1 MYFNW
6 KRFLRDVWISF
17 FPKGH
22 PHLRIDGH
30 RARVLVMFV
39 FCMGW
44 MAGSGRLGLLVDH
57 LLFPGFK
64 RQRVRRPVFIIG
76 NFRSGSTLLHR
87 MLAAS
92 KPFTAM
98 KTWELYFAP
107 SVSQRKFWHG
117 FWIVDR
123 FFGGFVRKTILAAQ
137 EKQLGSVTMHRVRL
151 EEPEEDE
158 AIFLYLWESLFN
170 WFFVPAEADKNPYWR
185 FDEAVPRWR
194 RRRAMRF
201 YRGVLKRHLWLAPR
215 DAVYISKSPAFTA
228 RIHSLLEEFPDARV
242 IELVRRPDEVVVSG
256 AAWFSFAWHFFAS
269 PVAKVPFRETFLE
282 MVKRWYVVAD
292 ALATELPDEQYQMLR
307 YEELI
312 DEPTA
317 AVPRVVRRLGFEV
330 SAELNAKLAALAQSK
345 RKRRSHDY
353 DLADI
358 GLSREYLA
366 REFAPVYERLG
377 YES

>member
-17 FPKGH
+17 FPKRH

-44 MAGSGRLGLLVDH
+44 MAGSGRLGLLLDH
-57 LLFPGFK
+57 ILFPTFK

-92 KPFTAM
+92 EPFTAM

-107 SVSQRKFWHG
+107 SISQRKFWRG
-117 FWIVDR
+117 FWIVDGW
-123 FFGGFVRKTILAAQ
+123 FGGLVRRTILSAQ

-158 AIFLYLWESLFN
+158 AIFLYLWDSLFN
-170 WFFVPAEADKNPYWR
+170 WFFVPAEAEKNPYWR

-201 YRGVLKRHLWLAPR
+201 YHGVLKRHLWTAPR
-215 DAVYISKSPAFTA
+215 NAVYISKSPAFTA

-242 IELVRRPDEVVVSG
+242 IELVRRPEEVVVSG

-269 PVAKVPFRETFLE
+269 PVAKVPFRDTFLE
-282 MVKRWYVVAD
+282 MVKRWYLVAD
-292 ALATELPDEQYQMLR
+292 ALSTELPPEQYSMLR
-307 YEELI
+307 YEALVE
-312 DEPTA
+312 DPER
-317 AVPRVVRRLGFEV
+317 AVVTVVERMGIKVSDALRERLT
-330 SAELNAKLAALAQSK
+330 ALAKAK
-345 RKRRSHDY
+345 RKRRTHDY

-358 GLSREYLA
+358 GVSREFLLG
-366 REFAPVYERLG
+366 EFAEVYERLG
-377 YES
+377 YKE